1 MLTLDHANHSKLK
14 ASDNRMLDFQGLT
27 ILGFVLITAEIIGVL
42 SAIHAVMQPRS
53 SQGATAWFIAL
64 ITFPVITVPIY
75 VIFGR
80 TRFLGYTEALR
91 EAEAS
96 FGDRVRSWANQMN
109 LMAADSR
116 TGLEVIERLTHK
128 LTHIPFLRANHV
140 DLLVDGM
147 ATYDSMISA
156 IESAES
162 YVLVQFYI
170 VRDDVTGRRF
180 RDALIAKAHSGVRV
194 YFLYDEIG
202 CIKLP
207 DTYLDVM
214 RDNAIEVSGFKTTKG
229 RSNRFQI
236 NFRNHRKLLIVDGKS
251 GFIGGNN
258 LGDEYL
264 KYRDTHI
271 RIEGTAVQHIQFS
284 FIKDWY
290 WATAQIVPI
299 NTEIIAAETSNQSVA
314 IVNTGP
320 ADETASCSIL
330 FSSLVSSAR
339 LRLWITSPYF
349 VPDDAMLRALQ
360 AAALRGVDV
369 RIILPGKPDQ
379 LMVTLAS
386 YTYYDDMLK
395 NGVRLFRYREQFMHQ
410 KVILVDDTVAGVGTV
425 NLDNRSLYLNF
436 EATALV
442 ADDVFIKQVEAMLID
457 DLDNS
462 DPVGCEHFNDMPLYV
477 RVAANIAR
485 LASPLL

>member
-1 MLTLDHANHSKLK
+1 
-14 ASDNRMLDFQGLT
+14 MLDFQGLT
-27 ILGFVLITAEIIGVL
+27 ILGFVLIIAEIIGIMTAV
-42 SAIHAVMQPRS
+42 HAVMQPRS

-64 ITFPVITVPIY
+64 ITFPVISVPLY
-75 VIFGR
+75 AVFGR

-96 FGDRVRSWANQMN
+96 VGDRVRTWADQMN
-109 LMAADSR
+109 LMAADPR
-116 TGLEVIERLTHK
+116 TGLEVIELLTHR

-140 DLLVDGM
+140 ELLVDGR
-147 ATYDSMISA
+147 ATYDSMINA

-170 VRDDVTGRRF
+170 VRDDVTGRRL
-180 RDALIAKAHSGVRV
+180 RDALIAKVQSGVRV

-207 DTYLDVM
+207 ETYLEVM
-214 RDNAIEVSGFKTTKG
+214 GDNGIEVSGFKTTKG

-236 NFRNHRKLLIVDGKS
+236 NFRNHRKLLVVDGKT

-258 LGDEYL
+258 LGEEYL

-271 RIEGTAVQHIQFS
+271 KIEGTAVQHIQFS

-290 WATAQIVPI
+290 WATAQIVPVS
-299 NTEIIAAETSNQSVA
+299 TEIVAAETSDQAVA

-320 ADETASCSIL
+320 ADETPACSIL

-339 LRLWITSPYF
+339 SRLWITSPYF
-349 VPDDAMLRALQ
+349 VPDDAMVRMLQ

-379 LMVTLAS
+379 LLVTLAS
-386 YTYYDDMLK
+386 YTYYDDMLN

-442 ADDVFIKQVEAMLID
+442 ADDAFIKQVETMLIA

-462 DPVGCEHFNDMPLYV
+462 DPVRCEHFYDKPLYV
-477 RVAANIAR
+477 RVAANMAR